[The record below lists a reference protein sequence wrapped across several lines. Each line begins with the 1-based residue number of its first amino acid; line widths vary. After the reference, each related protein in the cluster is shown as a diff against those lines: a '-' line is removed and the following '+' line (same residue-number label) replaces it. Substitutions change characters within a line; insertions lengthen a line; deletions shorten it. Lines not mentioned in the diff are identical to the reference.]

1 MMNTITIQL
10 TRKVTMSE
18 VDSILEWLKTY
29 SAQYEFTGEGMELL
43 TFNNVEDATAFKL
56 RFNV

>member
-1 MMNTITIQL
+1 MDTVTIQL

-18 VDSILEWLKTY
+18 VDSILEWLKRY
-29 SAQYEFTGEGMELL
+29 CAQYEFTGEGMELL
-43 TFNNVEDATAFKL
+43 TFESIQDATAFKL

>member
-1 MMNTITIQL
+1 MMDTVTIHL
-10 TRKVTMSE
+10 TRKVTMTE
-18 VDSILEWLKTY
+18 VDTILDWLKNY
-29 SAQYEFTGEGMELL
+29 SAHYDFTGEGMELL

>member
-1 MMNTITIQL
+1 MMDTVTIQL

-18 VDSILEWLKTY
+18 VDSILEWLKSY
-29 SAQYEFTGEGMELL
+29 CAQYEFTGEGMELL
-43 TFNNVEDATAFKL
+43 TFESIQDATAFKL

>member
-1 MMNTITIQL
+1 MMDTVTIQL

-18 VDSILEWLKTY
+18 VDSILEWLKRY
-29 SAQYEFTGEGMELL
+29 CAQYEFTGEGMELL
-43 TFNNVEDATAFKL
+43 TFESIQDATAFKL